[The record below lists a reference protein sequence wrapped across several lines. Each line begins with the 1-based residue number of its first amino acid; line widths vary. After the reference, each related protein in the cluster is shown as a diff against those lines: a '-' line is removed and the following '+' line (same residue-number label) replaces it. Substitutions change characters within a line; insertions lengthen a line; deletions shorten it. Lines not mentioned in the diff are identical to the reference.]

1 MERPTVHDLA
11 RRAQVS
17 LATIDRVLNGRPG
30 VREQTVARVQKAI
43 EELGYSR
50 DANAATLA
58 RKRPHR
64 FIFLLPKAETQFMA
78 ALIAAIRET
87 AVSHAALRAQID
99 IVQAAMQTPEDAS
112 YALRSVDPDA
122 IDGLAIMA
130 PETPTVRDAVINLRQ
145 SGVEVV
151 PIITDLPDARCG
163 HFVGVN
169 NIAAGRTAAR
179 LLGGF
184 ARDREGTVGVIGG
197 HTLSRDFIDR
207 RLGFDTV
214 MREAF
219 PAMKVLPSAEGADSA
234 ERVEEIARKL
244 LQRHDR
250 LAGIYLTAAGTAGL
264 HAALADHMG
273 PRPTVIAH
281 ELTPTTRQALS
292 QGLFD
297 AVISQDVGHI
307 ARSAVRV
314 LRAMKDKLPL
324 SPGQERIRIDIFT
337 QENLPEP

>member
-11 RRAQVS
+11 RRAKVS

-30 VREQTVARVQKAI
+30 VRDQTVARVQKAI

-58 RKRPHR
+58 RKQPYR
-64 FIFLLPKAETQFMA
+64 FVFLLPKAQTQFMA
-78 ALIAAIRET
+78 ALTDAIGET
-87 AVSHAALRAQID
+87 ATSHAALRTKIE
-99 IVQAAMQTPEDAS
+99 IIQAAMQTPEDAS
-112 YALRSVDPDA
+112 NALRSIDPET

-130 PETPTVRDAVINLRQ
+130 PETPTVRDAVINLRH

-151 PIITDLPDARCG
+151 PIITDLPGARCG

-184 ARDREGTVGVIGG
+184 ACGRQGPVAVIGS
-197 HTLSRDFIDR
+197 HTMSRDFIDR
-207 RLGFDTV
+207 RLGFDMV

-219 PAMKVLPSAEGADSA
+219 PEMRVLPSVEGADSA
-234 ERVEEIARKL
+234 ERVADLAHAL
-244 LQRHDR
+244 LHRHGP
-250 LAGIYLTAAGTAGL
+250 LGGIYLTAAGTAGL
-264 HAALADHMG
+264 YQALCDYQG

-281 ELTPTTRQALS
+281 ELTATTRQALRE
-292 QGLFD
+292 GVFD

-324 SPGQERIRIDIFT
+324 SPGQERIRIEIFT

>member
-11 RRAQVS
+11 RRAKVS
-17 LATIDRVLNGRPG
+17 LATVDRVLNGRPG

-43 EELGYSR
+43 EELNYSR

-58 RKRPHR
+58 RKQPHR
-64 FIFLLPKAETQFMA
+64 FVFLLPRARTQFLN
-78 ALIAAIRET
+78 ALIGAIEET
-87 AVSHAALRAQID
+87 ALSHAASRSNIE

-112 YALRSVDPDA
+112 HALRAIDPEA

-145 SGVEVV
+145 SGVQVV
-151 PIITDLPDARCG
+151 PIITDLPGAQCG

-184 ARDREGTVGVIGG
+184 VRDRQGTVAVIGG
-197 HTLSRDFIDR
+197 HTMSRDFLDR
-207 RLGFDTV
+207 RLGFDAV

-219 PAMKVLPSAEGADSA
+219 PDISVLPSGEGADSA
-234 ERVEEIARKL
+234 ERVERIARKVL
-244 LQRHDR
+244 ERHQN

-264 HAALADHMG
+264 YAALAGH
-273 PRPTVIAH
+273 PEQRPTVIAH
-281 ELTPTTRQALS
+281 ELTATTRKALNE
-292 QGLFD
+292 GMFD

-337 QENLPEP
+337 RDNLPVP